1 MQVLTNRS
9 SWRNQGCFS
18 QDLQQ
23 GVVKQKVIFHYQFS
37 KIKKYVF
44 EIYILKT
51 IYYNWNKSIYCQI
64 FFAWHN
70 LQEAT
75 LWCILLEVSC
85 CHLPGCN
92 PRKSLTD
99 ALVTAACCI
108 FFSHIFIMNRS
119 KISYGLVL
127 LCANW
132 YTCSPKFPIHRSV
145 EHAWLHICMHRSIYL
160 FRFDMRNSLKVVCCV
175 PLAKPDRL
183 FFIVIF

>member
-108 FFSHIFIMNRS
+108 FF
-119 KISYGLVL
+119 L
-127 LCANW
+127 
-132 YTCSPKFPIHRSV
+132 
-145 EHAWLHICMHRSIYL
+145 IYL
-160 FRFDMRNSLKVVCCV
+160 LWTGLKYLMALCCYAQIGTRARQNSLYIALLNTPDCTYACIDLYICLGLTCV
-175 PLAKPDRL
+175 IALK
-183 FFIVIF
+183 